1 MEFKSIPGITT
12 RFEITNDCAISI
24 NHRDDGI
31 QRNIFKG
38 EYLCLEQSS
47 SGTGSFQIT
56 GEIFLRE
63 KGKPGFI
70 KLHAIEG
77 RFERTEKGEISE
89 TEGIRTMFSSF
100 PLPGGNF
107 KPGTN
112 WSSPVKES
120 VDVSRWGISD
130 TIALTG
136 WGFYECRKIVGS
148 SIYISGKSSLKYDGE
163 GKAFRLLTPVTI
175 LGEKSTEYVF
185 DSSAG
190 ELSTYTSKYDY
201 IVSLKNMDLYR
212 FKGSENAVF
221 TINHATAFTD
231 TASLSKRANN
241 IIADND
247 IGIVVSKESIN
258 LNLGEVL
265 FESGRADVSPASLD
279 KLSKV
284 VKFIAGIP
292 EKLVI
297 VVEGHTDN
305 IGNDQ
310 YNYLLSK
317 MRARNVRD
325 HLIEKTGTGN
335 KLSYIG
341 YGETKPI
348 ASNST
353 AEGRRKNR
361 RVEIVIKPE

>member
-1 MEFKSIPGITT
+1 MEFKSIPGTTT

-24 NHRDDGI
+24 NHRNDGI
-31 QRNIFKG
+31 QRNILKG

-47 SGTGSFQIT
+47 SGTGSFHIT
-56 GEIFLRE
+56 GEVLLRE

-77 RFERTEKGEISE
+77 RFARTKKGEISG
-89 TEGIRTMFSSF
+89 TEVVRTMFSSF
-100 PLPGGNF
+100 PLPGGNIQ
-107 KPGTN
+107 PGTN
-112 WSSPVKES
+112 WSNPVKER

-130 TIALTG
+130 TVELTG
-136 WGFYECRKIVGS
+136 WGFFECLKIEGS
-148 SIYISGKSSLKYDGE
+148 RIFISSKSSLKYDGV
-163 GKAFRLLTPVTI
+163 GKGIRLLTPMTI

-185 DSSAG
+185 DSSEG

-201 IVSLKNMDLYR
+201 MFALKNMDLYR

-221 TINHATAFTD
+221 TVNRETAFSN
-231 TASLSKRANN
+231 TASLSRRAHDT
-241 IIADND
+241 IADKA
-247 IGIVVSKESIN
+247 IGIIITKDSIK
-258 LNLGEVL
+258 LNLGEFL
-265 FESGRADVSPASLD
+265 FEPGRADVSPASME
-279 KLSKV
+279 KLAKV
-284 VKFIAGIP
+284 AKFIAGIT

-325 HLIEKTGTGN
+325 YLVEKARTVK

-348 ASNST
+348 SSNST

-361 RVEIVIKPE
+361 RVEIVIRPE